1 MFTLQKSANL
11 QLDAL
16 QKRLEKKTICAL
28 ASLACLDSC
37 FAPCWIPGC
46 CDGDGDVYM
55 TVMYRHDSWIRMIHN
70 WLAYIILWIFN
81 CLSGER
87 PKNKKMPRGCK
98 VLKKHMHLKKKKKNK
113 SPSVLPPF
121 ILHCWLTTVNGRI
134 SRSLWPK
141 NVRHQDTVNDFMWRL
156 F

>member
-1 MFTLQKSANL
+1 MENVHTSEICSSATWCPS
-11 QLDAL
+11 
-16 QKRLEKKTICAL
+16 KKVAAL
-28 ASLACLDSC
+28 ASLACLESC

-46 CDGDGDVYM
+46 CYGDGDVYM

-70 WLAYIILWIFN
+70 WLAYII
-81 CLSGER
+81 SGCSILVWR
-87 PKNKKMPRGCK
+87 KAKKTRKMPRGCK

-141 NVRHQDTVNDFMWRL
+141 NVHLQDTVNDFVRRL

>member
-1 MFTLQKSANL
+1 MLFK
-11 QLDAL
+11 
-16 QKRLEKKTICAL
+16 KGWKKKTICAL
-28 ASLACLDSC
+28 TSLACLDSC

-87 PKNKKMPRGCK
+87 PKNKKNAKGLQGTEEAHAPEEKEEKQVSFRPSSLHSSLLANCQWANQPKSLAEKCSSPRYGEGLCATAF
-98 VLKKHMHLKKKKKNK
+98 LRQMH
-113 SPSVLPPF
+113 
-121 ILHCWLTTVNGRI
+121 
-134 SRSLWPK
+134 
-141 NVRHQDTVNDFMWRL
+141 
-156 F
+156 